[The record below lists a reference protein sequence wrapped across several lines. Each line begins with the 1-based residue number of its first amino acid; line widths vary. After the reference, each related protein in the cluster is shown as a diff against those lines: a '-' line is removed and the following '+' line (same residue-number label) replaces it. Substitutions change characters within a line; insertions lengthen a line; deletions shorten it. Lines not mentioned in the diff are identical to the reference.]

1 MPTPQELNIP
11 DKLDSILATKQAIR
25 EAIALKGTEVPEGTT
40 FRQYAE
46 KIGEIKSGGLEWIAA
61 EVG

>member
-1 MPTPQELNIP
+1 MGTTAE
-11 DKLDSILATKQAIR
+11 KLAYLADTKTAIKD
-25 EAIALKGTEVPEGTT
+25 AIISKGTDVPEGTT